1 VSARADRPRSA
12 APARP
17 CPPPRLPPLDRAT
30 PIRAPIPR
38 AAPGTPH
45 LHTRDVSYA
54 PPIQFAGIIRPSGS
68 HGRTTD
74 RADPGGVSRDARP
87 PSDNGAGAPPL
98 ASRRRDLPRGARR
111 AGPREV
117 SDAPRRR
124 RLRAPL
130 GATPADLQGAHGQ
143 GGPRRH
149 AAHTPREIA
158 VRVHG

>member
-74 RADPGGVSRDARP
+74 RADPGGVSRDAGP
-87 PSDNGAGAPPL
+87 ASDAGAGAPAVAP
-98 ASRRRDLPRGARR
+98 RRWGVSRGARR
-111 AGPREV
+111 ARAREV
-117 SDAPRRR
+117 SDAPRQR
-124 RLRAPL
+124 
-130 GATPADLQGAHGQ
+130 
-143 GGPRRH
+143 
-149 AAHTPREIA
+149 
-158 VRVHG
+158 